1 MRSATVLALFVSAL
15 LVGCG
20 ATVTPGNAGLKYRSL
35 RKESF
40 GRTIYGPG
48 YYPLWAWNRMIIYDI
63 TTQSQTTTIHVLTK
77 DNLHVPA
84 TVTVT
89 YHPLRDRLYELH
101 TEIGPEYYEEFIG
114 PAFVTLVR
122 GEFSQHLHN
131 DLASESA
138 IIEQQV
144 KGKLQAM
151 VEKRY
156 LVIDQVAI
164 NHIDYDATVTQAIS
178 SKISTKQQAEQKK
191 YEIEVAT
198 REAEIARTV
207 AQGRS
212 DAIRIQAEGEAAAIV
227 LRGKAQAE
235 AQEQVNRTLT
245 PRYLQYKAFDQRAP
259 TYFFVPMGKDGLPV
273 IINTGNTPG
282 GAQGGAPAAG
292 GH

>member
-1 MRSATVLALFVSAL
+1 MRSATVLAL
-15 LVGCG
+15 LVTVFLAACG
-20 ATVTPGNAGLKYRSL
+20 ATISPGSAGLKYKAL
-35 RKESF
+35 RKQAFSSA
-40 GRTIYGPG
+40 IYGPG
-48 YYPLWAWNRMIIYDI
+48 YYPLWAWNRMIVYDI

-89 YHPLRDRLYELH
+89 YHPLRERLYELH
-101 TEIGPEYYEEFIG
+101 SEIGPQYYEEFIG

-144 KGKLQAM
+144 KAKLQTM

-178 SKISTKQQAEQKK
+178 AKISTKQQAEQKK
-191 YEIEVAT
+191 FEIEVAT

-212 DAIRIQAEGEAAAIV
+212 DAIRIQAEGEAAAMVI
-227 LRGKAQAE
+227 RGKAQAE

-245 PRYLQYKAFDQRAP
+245 PRYLQYKAFDQKNA
-259 TYFFVPMGKDGLPV
+259 TYFFVPTGKDGMPV
-273 IINTGNTPG
+273 MINTGNTPG
-282 GAQGGAPAAG
+282 GHGGAAG
-292 GH
+292 GQ

>member
-1 MRSATVLALFVSAL
+1 MRSATVLALLVTTL
-15 LVGCG
+15 LAACG
-20 ATVTPGNAGLKYRSL
+20 ATIAPGSAGLKYKAL
-35 RKESF
+35 RKQAFSSS
-40 GRTIYGPG
+40 IYGPG
-48 YYPLWAWNRMIIYDI
+48 YYPLWAWNRMIVYDI

-84 TVTVT
+84 TVTVS

-101 TEIGPEYYEEFIG
+101 SEIGPQYYEEFIG

-122 GEFSQHLHN
+122 GEFAQHLHN

-144 KGKLQAM
+144 KAKLQAM

-164 NHIDYDATVTQAIS
+164 NHIDYDATITQAIS
-178 SKISTKQQAEQKK
+178 AKISTKQQAEQKK
-191 YEIEVAT
+191 FEIEVAT

-212 DAIRIQAEGEAAAIV
+212 DAIRIQAEGEAAAMV

-245 PRYLQYKAFDQRAP
+245 PRYLQYKAFDQKNA
-259 TYFFVPMGKDGLPV
+259 TYFFVPTGKDGMPV
-273 IINTGNTPG
+273 MINTGSGPG
-282 GAQGGAPAAG
+282 GHGGAAG
-292 GH
+292 GQ

>member
-1 MRSATVLALFVSAL
+1 MRWLRLALASTAL
-15 LVGCG
+15 LSLACG
-20 ATVTPGNAGLKYRSL
+20 ATIAPGSAGLKYRAL
-35 RKESF
+35 RKEAF

-48 YYPLWAWNRMIIYDI
+48 YYPLWAWNKMVIYDI

-89 YHPLRDRLYELH
+89 YHPLREKLFELH
-101 TEIGPEYYEEFIG
+101 TEIGPAYYDEFIG

-144 KGKLQAM
+144 KAKLQTM
-151 VEKRY
+151 VEKRN
-156 LVIDQVAI
+156 LVIDQIAI
-164 NHIDYDATVTQAIS
+164 NHIDYDGTVTQAIS
-178 SKISTKQQAEQKK
+178 GKIATKQQAEQKK
-191 YEIEVAT
+191 YEIEVAQ
-198 REAEIARTV
+198 RDAEIARTI

-212 DAIRIQAEGEAAAIV
+212 DATRILAEGDAAGIV

-235 AQEQVNRTLT
+235 AQEAVNRTLT
-245 PRYLQYKAFDQRAP
+245 PRYLQYKAFDQRSP
-259 TYFFVPMGKDGLPV
+259 TYFFVPLGKDGLPV
-273 IINTGNTPG
+273 ILNTGPSGGTP
-282 GAQGGAPAAG
+282 APANPSP
-292 GH
+292 

>member
-1 MRSATVLALFVSAL
+1 MRSATVLALLVTTL

-20 ATVTPGNAGLKYRSL
+20 ATIAPGTAGLKYKAL
-35 RKESF
+35 RKQAFTS
-40 GRTIYGPG
+40 TIYGPG
-48 YYPLWAWNRMIIYDI
+48 YYPLWAWNRMVVYDI

-89 YHPLRDRLYELH
+89 YHPLRERLYQLH
-101 TEIGPEYYEEFIG
+101 TEIGPQYYEEFIG

-144 KGKLQAM
+144 KAKLQTM

-178 SKISTKQQAEQKK
+178 AKISTKQQAEQKK
-191 YEIEVAT
+191 FEIEVAT

-212 DAIRIQAEGEAAAIV
+212 DAIRIQAEGEAAAMVI
-227 LRGKAQAE
+227 RGKAQAE

-245 PRYLQYKAFDQRAP
+245 PRYLQYKAFDQKNA
-259 TYFFVPMGKDGLPV
+259 TYFFVPTGKDGMPV
-273 IINTGNTPG
+273 MINTGAGPG
-282 GAQGGAPAAG
+282 GHGGAAG
-292 GH
+292 GQ